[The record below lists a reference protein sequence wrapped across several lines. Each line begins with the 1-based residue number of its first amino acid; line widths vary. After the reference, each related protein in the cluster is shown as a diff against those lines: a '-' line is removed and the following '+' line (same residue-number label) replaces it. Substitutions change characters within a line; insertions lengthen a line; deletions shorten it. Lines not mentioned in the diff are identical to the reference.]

1 LHPAQS
7 LESSDKAKIARALR
21 VIASQRS
28 GDFTLQRAAAAME
41 SGSSGSTL
49 DVGDAYNRLQIG
61 SRGVPDEIVFTYYQS
76 LSNGAPSGSKDSYTE
91 ALRVIALDRQSNF
104 LLRKLED
111 PNADVQASTSEPVGL
126 DNIGNTCYLNSLLQY
141 YYTINPVR
149 GMVINFQQHRMGL
162 NDEDIKNK
170 RVGGRIVDKSE
181 IIKAQKCKSQPP
193 SRSLEIRLIVAVVEE
208 LHNLFENL
216 KTASSRSVKPTR
228 ELAELTIFSS
238 AAVADFRRASISSPH
253 GPPNLSSIMD
263 GPVYG
268 PQWPPP
274 LPPPLPTTVEEDI
287 EMIDHPRNKI
297 AENGDDS
304 SEATLVDLDQLPP
317 SYGETTGNE
326 ESSSGD
332 DAVMV
337 NGEDS
342 SPDKPSALE
351 KPPPIPPRNKSGL
364 VIQTNENKDLLPND
378 ELWKFGS
385 QQDVTEVIGNVMFRL
400 QCAIK
405 PTSIEETSGAQ
416 IDIIRD
422 TFFGANTVYT
432 QKAQSL
438 ERKTEAWPSIIV
450 FPGKVG
456 RDIYEALDVVYDEQ
470 QVEIDNTTVP
480 QYASLSK
487 LPPILQIHIQRTDF
501 DHETHRAFKNRNPVV
516 FPETIYL
523 DRYVDTGDPNS
534 AIMRRRREAWG
545 WKELLRTLEARYSA
559 LKNDQAQISVLDA
572 LSATKDFVS
581 NLQEEEIEGI
591 EVDPAL
597 PEALEERISEVA
609 AELEAITG
617 RINDLRSRIQGQ
629 FIDMREYEYKLQS
642 VFIHRG
648 EAGGGHYWI
657 YIYDFEH
664 DIWREYNDEWVSEVK
679 DRRTIFE
686 HQGGAGGTPYYL
698 VYVKSSDIKNL
709 VNAVCRDVQEVEA
722 THTTEEW
729 PDLMENGVSA
739 ALNEDE
745 DSPEMRHVEH
755 AKPRPLRP
763 KPSVIEQ
770 SAWEADA
777 WKENEGLKDGAKV
790 DANGKPW

>member
-1 LHPAQS
+1 
-7 LESSDKAKIARALR
+7 
-21 VIASQRS
+21 
-28 GDFTLQRAAAAME
+28 
-41 SGSSGSTL
+41 
-49 DVGDAYNRLQIG
+49 
-61 SRGVPDEIVFTYYQS
+61 
-76 LSNGAPSGSKDSYTE
+76 
-91 ALRVIALDRQSNF
+91 
-104 LLRKLED
+104 
-111 PNADVQASTSEPVGL
+111 
-126 DNIGNTCYLNSLLQY
+126 
-141 YYTINPVR
+141 
-149 GMVINFQQHRMGL
+149 
-162 NDEDIKNK
+162 
-170 RVGGRIVDKSE
+170 
-181 IIKAQKCKSQPP
+181 
-193 SRSLEIRLIVAVVEE
+193 VEE

-216 KTASSRSVKPTR
+216 KTASTRSVKPTR

-253 GPPNLSSIMD
+253 GPPSLSSIMN

-274 LPPPLPTTVEEDI
+274 PPPPLPTTLEEDI
-287 EMIDHPRNKI
+287 EMVDHPRNKN

-304 SEATLVDLDQLPP
+304 SEATLVDLEQLPP
-317 SYGETTGNE
+317 SYSETTGNE
-326 ESSSGD
+326 ESSPGA

-337 NGEDS
+337 DGEDA
-342 SPDKPSALE
+342 SPDKSSASE

-432 QKAQSL
+432 QKALSL

-523 DRYVDTGDPNS
+523 DRYVDSGDPNS
-534 AIMRRRREAWG
+534 AIMRRRRETWG
-545 WKELLRTLEARYSA
+545 WKERLRTLEARHTA
-559 LKNDQAQISVLDA
+559 LKNEQAQISVPDA
-572 LSATKDFVS
+572 LLATKDFVS
-581 NLQEEEIEGI
+581 NLQEEEIEDL

-617 RINDLRSRIQGQ
+617 RIDILRKRIQGQ
-629 FIDMREYEYKLQS
+629 FVDMREYEYKLQS

-709 VNAVCRDVQEVEA
+709 VEAVCRDVQEVQM
-722 THTTEEW
+722 TDVTEEW
-729 PDLMENGVSA
+729 PDLVENGVSSGA
-739 ALNEDE
+739 NEDE
-745 DSPEMRHVEH
+745 DSSETRHIEH

-763 KPSVIEQ
+763 KPAVLEPT
-770 SAWEADA
+770 SAWEDA
-777 WKENEGLKDGAKV
+777 WKGSEDFNVGVSGPNEG
-790 DANGKPW
+790 DANGRPW

>member
-1 LHPAQS
+1 ML
-7 LESSDKAKIARALR
+7 
-21 VIASQRS
+21 
-28 GDFTLQRAAAAME
+28 
-41 SGSSGSTL
+41 
-49 DVGDAYNRLQIG
+49 
-61 SRGVPDEIVFTYYQS
+61 
-76 LSNGAPSGSKDSYTE
+76 
-91 ALRVIALDRQSNF
+91 
-104 LLRKLED
+104 
-111 PNADVQASTSEPVGL
+111 
-126 DNIGNTCYLNSLLQY
+126 TCS
-141 YYTINPVR
+141 
-149 GMVINFQQHRMGL
+149 
-162 NDEDIKNK
+162 
-170 RVGGRIVDKSE
+170 
-181 IIKAQKCKSQPP
+181 
-193 SRSLEIRLIVAVVEE
+193 VVEE

-216 KTASSRSVKPTR
+216 KTASSRSIKPTR

-268 PQWPPP
+268 PQ
-274 LPPPLPTTVEEDI
+274 LPPPPPPSLPPTVEEEDI
-287 EMIDHPRNKI
+287 EMIDHPSNKNI
-297 AENGDDS
+297 ENGDDS
-304 SEATLVDLDQLPP
+304 SEATLIDLDQLPP
-317 SYGETTGNE
+317 SYSESLGNE
-326 ESSSGD
+326 ETSPEA

-337 NGEDS
+337 NGEDL
-342 SPDKPSALE
+342 PDKSGTSE

-364 VIQTNENKDLLPND
+364 VIQTNEKRDLLPND

-405 PTSIEETSGAQ
+405 PTSIEESSGAQ

-501 DHETHRAFKNRNPVV
+501 DHENHRAFKNRNPVV

-534 AIMRRRREAWG
+534 AIMRRRREAWA
-545 WKELLRTLEARYSA
+545 WKDRLRILEARHAA
-559 LKNDQAQISVLDA
+559 LKNEQAQINVPDA
-572 LSATKDFVS
+572 LLATKDFV
-581 NLQEEEIEGI
+581 NGLQEEEMEGL

-597 PEALEERISEVA
+597 LEALEERISEVA

-617 RINDLRSRIQGQ
+617 RIATLKQKIQGQ
-629 FIDMREYEYKLQS
+629 FVDMREYEYKLQS

-664 DIWREYNDEWVSEVK
+664 DIWREYNDDWVSEVK

-686 HQGGAGGTPYYL
+686 NQGGAGGTPYYL
-698 VYVKSSDIKNL
+698 VYVKSSDIKDL
-709 VNAVCRDVQEVEA
+709 VNAVCRDVQEVQMTDA
-722 THTTEEW
+722 TEPW
-729 PDLMENGVSA
+729 PDLQENGVSTF
-739 ALNEDE
+739 NEDE
-745 DSPEMRHVEH
+745 DTPESRHVEH
-755 AKPRPLRP
+755 TKPRPLRP
-763 KPSVIEQ
+763 KPTAQEPA
-770 SAWEADA
+770 SAWENA
-777 WKENEGLKDGAKV
+777 WVQKQVPSGV
-790 DANGKPW
+790 DANGNQW

>member
-1 LHPAQS
+1 
-7 LESSDKAKIARALR
+7 
-21 VIASQRS
+21 
-28 GDFTLQRAAAAME
+28 ME
-41 SGSSGSTL
+41 TGTGGSML

-61 SRGVPDEIVFTYYQS
+61 ARNAPDETVLTYYQS

-111 PNADVQASTSEPVGL
+111 PNADVQAGTAEPVGL

-141 YYTINPVR
+141 YYTVKPVR
-149 GMVINFQQHRMGL
+149 DMVINFQQHRTSL
-162 NDEDIKNK
+162 NEEDIRKK

-181 IIKAQKCKSQPP
+181 IIKAQKCTSP
-193 SRSLEIRLIVAVVEE
+193 SPSLKPRILLTCIVVDE

-216 KTASSRSVKPTR
+216 KTASTRSIKPTR

-238 AAVADFRRASISSPH
+238 AAVADFRRSSISSPH
-253 GPPNLSSIMD
+253 GPPNLSSILD

-274 LPPPLPTTVEEDI
+274 PPPPLPTMIEVDI
-287 EMIDHPRNKI
+287 EMVDHPENKVE
-297 AENGDDS
+297 ENGDDS
-304 SEATLVDLDQLPP
+304 SEATLIDDIDQLP
-317 SYGETTGNE
+317 SYGEATGNDE
-326 ESSSGD
+326 PGPGG

-342 SPDKPSALE
+342 SPETNKSSASE
-351 KPPPIPPRNKSGL
+351 KPPPIPPRNKPGL

-405 PTSIEETSGAQ
+405 PTSIEESSGAQ

-501 DHETHRAFKNRNPVV
+501 DHENHRAFKNRNPVV
-516 FPETIYL
+516 FQETIYL
-523 DRYVDTGDPNS
+523 DRYVDSGDPDS
-534 AIMRRRREAWG
+534 SVMRRRREAWK
-545 WKELLRTLEARYSA
+545 WKDQLRTLEARQSA
-559 LKNDQAQISVLDA
+559 LKNEEAQINVPDA
-572 LSATKDFVS
+572 LLATKDFVS
-581 NLQEEEIEGI
+581 SLQEEEIDGI
-591 EVDPAL
+591 DVDPAL
-597 PEALEERISEVA
+597 PEALEERIAEVA
-609 AELEAITG
+609 AELEAIT
-617 RINDLRSRIQGQ
+617 RQIAILKQRLQGQ

-664 DIWREYNDEWVSEVK
+664 DIWREYNDEYVSEVK
-679 DRRTIFE
+679 DRRRIFE

-698 VYVKSSDIKNL
+698 VYVKSTDIKNL
-709 VNAVCRDVQEVEA
+709 VDAVCRDVQEVQMTDA
-722 THTTEEW
+722 TEEW
-729 PDLMENGVSA
+729 PHLLENGVSS
-739 ALNEDE
+739 ALNEEE
-745 DSPEMRHVEH
+745 DTPESRHVEQ

-763 KPSVIEQ
+763 KPAVLEPAT
-770 SAWEADA
+770 AWEDE
-777 WKENEGLKDGAKV
+777 WSQDKQPSEF
-790 DANGKPW
+790 DANGKRW

>member
-1 LHPAQS
+1 
-7 LESSDKAKIARALR
+7 
-21 VIASQRS
+21 
-28 GDFTLQRAAAAME
+28 ME
-41 SGSSGSTL
+41 SGTGGSTL

-61 SRGVPDEIVFTYYQS
+61 TRNAPDETILTYYQS

-111 PNADVQASTSEPVGL
+111 PNADVQAGTAEPVGL

-141 YYTINPVR
+141 YYTIKPVR
-149 GMVINFQQHRMGL
+149 DMVINFQQHRMSL
-162 NDEDIKNK
+162 NEEDIKKK

-181 IIKAQKCKSQPP
+181 IIKAQKCT
-193 SRSLEIRLIVAVVEE
+193 SLSHKLSIPLTCAVVDE
-208 LHNLFENL
+208 LHSLFENL
-216 KTASSRSVKPTR
+216 KTASTRSIKPTR

-238 AAVADFRRASISSPH
+238 AAVADFRRSSISSPH
-253 GPPNLSSIMD
+253 GPPNLSSIME

-274 LPPPLPTTVEEDI
+274 PLPPLPTTVEEDI
-287 EMIDHPRNKI
+287 EMVDHPGNK
-297 AENGDDS
+297 NTDNDDDS
-304 SEATLVDLDQLPP
+304 SEVTLVDLDQLP
-317 SYGETTGNE
+317 SYSEATGNDE
-326 ESSSGD
+326 PGPGG

-337 NGEDS
+337 NGEDP
-342 SPDKPSALE
+342 SPETNKCSASE

-405 PTSIEETSGAQ
+405 PTSIEENSGAQ

-501 DHETHRAFKNRNPVV
+501 DHEHHRAFKNRNPVV
-516 FPETIYL
+516 FQETIYL
-523 DRYVDTGDPNS
+523 DRYVDSGDPDS
-534 AIMRRRREAWG
+534 PVMRRRREAWK
-545 WKELLRTLEARYSA
+545 WKELLRTLETRQAVLR
-559 LKNDQAQISVLDA
+559 NEEAQINVPDA
-572 LSATKDFVS
+572 LLATKDFVS
-581 NLQEEEIEGI
+581 NLQEEEIEGVD
-591 EVDPAL
+591 VDPAL
-597 PEALEERISEVA
+597 PEALEERIAEVA

-617 RINDLRSRIQGQ
+617 RIATLKQKLQGQ

-664 DIWREYNDEWVSEVK
+664 DIWREYNDEYVSEVK
-679 DRRTIFE
+679 DRRRIFE

-698 VYVKSSDIKNL
+698 VYVKSTDIKNL
-709 VNAVCRDVQEVEA
+709 VDAVCRDVQVQMTDA
-722 THTTEEW
+722 TEEW
-729 PDLMENGVSA
+729 PDLLENGVT
-739 ALNEDE
+739 LDEDE
-745 DSPEMRHVEH
+745 DNPESRHVEH

-763 KPSVIEQ
+763 KLAVPKSAA
-770 SAWEADA
+770 AWE
-777 WKENEGLKDGAKV
+777 EVLTQNQQLGEL
-790 DANGKPW
+790 DANGRRW